1 MVRAKWARVAAVA
14 IVAATAGAAVYAGTA
29 ARSPDQSAVRAQR
42 FELVDSQGR
51 VRAALQI
58 GAEPAPGMAGKARKQ
73 APRELAARRES
84 PELIVYE
91 PDGRVR
97 LRVPLDQL
105 ASALAAWPS
114 QMPGIITV
122 LPGEPAILSGPL
134 APLSRDEMQRRF
146 RAQLL
151 HQ

>member
-1 MVRAKWARVAAVA
+1 MMRAMWARVVAAA
-14 IVAATAGAAVYAGTA
+14 IVAAAAGAVVYAGTA
-29 ARSPDQSAVRAQR
+29 ARSADQSAVRAQR

-58 GAEPAPGMAGKARKQ
+58 AAEPGMAGKARRQ
-73 APRELAARRES
+73 ASRELASRREN
-84 PELIVYE
+84 PELIVYD
-91 PDGRVR
+91 PDGKVR

-105 ASALAAWPS
+105 ASALAARPS
-114 QMPGIITV
+114 QIPSIITV

-134 APLSRDEMQRRF
+134 APLSRDEMQRSF

>member
-1 MVRAKWARVAAVA
+1 MRAMWARVVAAA
-14 IVAATAGAAVYAGTA
+14 IVAAAAGAAVYAGTA
-29 ARSPDQSAVRAQR
+29 ARSADQSAVRAQR

-58 GAEPAPGMAGKARKQ
+58 GAEPVPRMAARARKQ
-73 APRELAARRES
+73 APRELAARREN
-84 PELIVYE
+84 PELIVYD
-91 PDGRVR
+91 PDGKVR

-105 ASALAAWPS
+105 ATALLARPGQVPS
-114 QMPGIITV
+114 IVTV

>member
-1 MVRAKWARVAAVA
+1 MARARWARVVAAA
-14 IVAATAGAAVYAGTA
+14 IVAAAAGAVVYAGTA
-29 ARSPDQSAVRAQR
+29 ARSADQSAVRAQR

-58 GAEPAPGMAGKARKQ
+58 AAEPAPGMAGKARRQ
-73 APRELAARRES
+73 ASRELASRRES
-84 PELIVYE
+84 PELIVYDA
-91 PDGRVR
+91 DGKVR

-105 ASALAAWPS
+105 ASALLARPS
-114 QMPGIITV
+114 QMPSIITV

>member
-1 MVRAKWARVAAVA
+1 MVRARWARVVAAA
-14 IVAATAGAAVYAGTA
+14 IVAAAAGAVVYAGTA
-29 ARSPDQSAVRAQR
+29 ARSADQSAVRAQR

-58 GAEPAPGMAGKARKQ
+58 GAEPGMAGKARRQ
-73 APRELAARRES
+73 ASRELASRREN
-84 PELIVYE
+84 PELIVYD
-91 PDGRVR
+91 PDGKVR

-105 ASALAAWPS
+105 ASALAARPS
-114 QMPGIITV
+114 QIPSIITV
-122 LPGEPAILSGPL
+122 LPGEPAILGGPL

>member
-1 MVRAKWARVAAVA
+1 MVRARWARVVAAA
-14 IVAATAGAAVYAGTA
+14 IVAAAAGAVVYAGTA
-29 ARSPDQSAVRAQR
+29 ARSADQSAVRAQR

-58 GAEPAPGMAGKARKQ
+58 AAEPGMAGKARRQ
-73 APRELAARRES
+73 ASRELASRREN
-84 PELIVYE
+84 PELIVYD
-91 PDGRVR
+91 PDGKVR

-105 ASALAAWPS
+105 ASALAARPS
-114 QMPGIITV
+114 QIPSIITV
-122 LPGEPAILSGPL
+122 LPGEPAIFSGPL

>member
-1 MVRAKWARVAAVA
+1 MRAMWARVVAAA
-14 IVAATAGAAVYAGTA
+14 IVAAAAGAAVYAGTA
-29 ARSPDQSAVRAQR
+29 ARSADQSAVRAQR

-58 GAEPAPGMAGKARKQ
+58 AAEPAPGMAGKARRQ
-73 APRELAARRES
+73 APREN
-84 PELIVYE
+84 PELIVYD
-91 PDGRVR
+91 PDGKVR

-105 ASALAAWPS
+105 ASALLARPS
-114 QMPGIITV
+114 QMPSIITV
-122 LPGEPAILSGPL
+122 LPGEPAIFSGPL

>member
-1 MVRAKWARVAAVA
+1 MMRAMWARVVAAA
-14 IVAATAGAAVYAGTA
+14 IVAAAAGAVVYAGTA
-29 ARSPDQSAVRAQR
+29 ARSADQSAVRAQR

-58 GAEPAPGMAGKARKQ
+58 AAEPGMAGKARRQ
-73 APRELAARRES
+73 ASRELASRREN
-84 PELIVYE
+84 PELIVYD
-91 PDGRVR
+91 PDGKVR

-105 ASALAAWPS
+105 ASALAARPS
-114 QMPGIITV
+114 QIPSIITV
-122 LPGEPAILSGPL
+122 LPGEPAIFSGPL

>member
-1 MVRAKWARVAAVA
+1 MMRAMWARVVAAA
-14 IVAATAGAAVYAGTA
+14 IVAAAAGAAVYAGTA
-29 ARSPDQSAVRAQR
+29 ARSADKSAVRAQR

-58 GAEPAPGMAGKARKQ
+58 AAEPGMARNARRQ
-73 APRELAARRES
+73 APREN
-84 PELIVYE
+84 PELIVYD
-91 PDGRVR
+91 PDGKVR

-105 ASALAAWPS
+105 ASALLARPS
-114 QMPGIITV
+114 QIPSIITV
-122 LPGEPAILSGPL
+122 LPGEPAIFSGPL
-134 APLSRDEMQRRF
+134 APLSRDEMQRRV

>member
-1 MVRAKWARVAAVA
+1 MMRAMWARVVAAA
-14 IVAATAGAAVYAGTA
+14 IVAAAAGAVVYAGTA
-29 ARSPDQSAVRAQR
+29 ARSADQSAVRAQR

-58 GAEPAPGMAGKARKQ
+58 AAEPGMAGKARRQ
-73 APRELAARRES
+73 ASRELASRREN
-84 PELIVYE
+84 PELIVYD
-91 PDGRVR
+91 PDGKVR

-105 ASALAAWPS
+105 ASALLARPS
-114 QMPGIITV
+114 QIPSIITV
-122 LPGEPAILSGPL
+122 LPGEPAIFSGPL